1 VSGALPIAAA
11 LAAGLAGSAHCAAM
25 CGGIAA
31 AVGATFPRGPGRALG
46 AALAFNGAR
55 LASYGL
61 VGALLA
67 AALGG
72 LAPAAPLPLVAQGAR
87 VLAALVLAALA
98 LRLLT
103 GRDLLGAER
112 LGQAFWTRLRPA
124 FGRAARLPA
133 TLRPAALGLLW
144 GFMPCGLVYS
154 VLLVAAASGSAR
166 SGAATMLAFGAG
178 TLPALLGLTLGG
190 AALGERL
197 RRPALRRA
205 AGGLVLLAAAWTLL
219 AALLHPPGTAHEHAA
234 HAAHAARAAGAAG
247 AAAGLIASA
256 NPNP

>member
-1 VSGALPIAAA
+1 MSGAALSMAAA

-31 AVGATFPRGPGRALG
+31 AVGASFPRGRGLPLG

-55 LASYGL
+55 LVSYGL

-67 AALGG
+67 AALAG
-72 LAPAAPLPLVAQGAR
+72 LAAPAPLPLVALGAR
-87 VLAALVLAALA
+87 ILAAVVLGALA
-98 LRLLT
+98 LRLLS

-112 LGQAFWTRLRPA
+112 LGQAFWARLKPA
-124 FGRAARLPA
+124 FGRAARLPPA
-133 TLRPAALGLLW
+133 LRPAALGLLW

-154 VLLVAAASGSAR
+154 VLLVAAASGSAFT
-166 SGAATMLAFGAG
+166 GAATMLAFGAG

-190 AALGERL
+190 ATLGERL

-205 AGGLVLLAAAWTLL
+205 AGGLVLLAAVWTLV
-219 AALLHPPGTAHEHAA
+219 AALLHPPGAAHGHVHHAA
-234 HAAHAARAAGAAG
+234 LAAGG
-247 AAAGLIASA
+247 AALAGGLIASA

>member
-1 VSGALPIAAA
+1 VSGGALSMGAA

-31 AVGATFPRGPGRALG
+31 AVGASFPHGRGRALG

-55 LASYGL
+55 LVSYAA

-67 AALGG
+67 ALLGG
-72 LAPAAPLPLVAQGAR
+72 LAAPAPLPLLALGAR
-87 VLAALVLAALA
+87 LLAALVLAALA

-112 LGQAFWTRLRPA
+112 IGHAFWARLRPA
-124 FGRAARLPA
+124 FGRAATLPPA
-133 TLRPAALGLLW
+133 LRPAALGLLW

-154 VLLVAAASGSAR
+154 VLLVAAASGDALD
-166 SGAATMLAFGAG
+166 GAATMLAFGAG

-190 AALGERL
+190 ASLGVWL

-205 AGGLVLLAAAWTLL
+205 AGCAVLVAAVWTLV
-219 AALLHPPGTAHEHAA
+219 AALLHPPGTGHDHSHMHHVAA
-234 HAAHAARAAGAAG
+234 AAS
-247 AAAGLIASA
+247 AAAGVIASA

>member
-1 VSGALPIAAA
+1 MSAVALSMGAA

-31 AVGATFPRGPGRALG
+31 AVGATFPRGAGLPLG
-46 AALAFNGAR
+46 AALAFNAAR
-55 LASYGL
+55 LASYAL

-67 AALGG
+67 AVLGG
-72 LAPAAPLPLVAQGAR
+72 LAAPAPLPLVALAAR
-87 VLAALVLAALA
+87 VFAALVLGALA

-112 LGQAFWTRLRPA
+112 IGQAFWARLRPA
-124 FGRAARLPA
+124 FGRAVRLPA
-133 TLRPAALGLLW
+133 PLRPAAVGLLW

-154 VLLVAAASGSAR
+154 VLLVAAASGSAAA
-166 SGAATMLAFGAG
+166 GAATMLAFGAG

-190 AALGERL
+190 ATLAARL
-197 RRPALRRA
+197 RRPALRRLG
-205 AGGLVLLAAAWTLL
+205 GGLVLVAALWTLAAALW
-219 AALLHPPGTAHEHAA
+219 HPPGMTHEHAHHAA
-234 HAAHAARAAGAAG
+234 HAATAAPAAGR
-247 AAAGLIASA
+247 LIASA

>member
-1 VSGALPIAAA
+1 MSDVALSMGAA

-31 AVGATFPRGPGRALG
+31 AVGATFPRGRGLPLG

-55 LASYGL
+55 LASYAA

-72 LAPAAPLPLVAQGAR
+72 LAAPAPLPMVALGAR
-87 VLAALVLAALA
+87 ILTAVVLAALA

-103 GRDLLGAER
+103 GRDILGAER
-112 LGQAFWTRLRPA
+112 FGQAFWARLKPA

-133 TLRPAALGLLW
+133 ALRPAVLGLLW

-154 VLLVAAASGSAR
+154 VLLVAAASGSAVT
-166 SGAATMLAFGAG
+166 GAATMLAFGTG
-178 TLPALLGLTLGG
+178 TLPALLGFTLGG
-190 AALGERL
+190 ATLAERVRRPSL
-197 RRPALRRA
+197 RRV
-205 AGGLVLLAAAWTLL
+205 AGGLVLLAAIWTLVT
-219 AALLHPPGTAHEHAA
+219 ALMHPPGATHDHGHEHM
-234 HAAHAARAAGAAG
+234 HHAARDAPAGPPPPAA
-247 AAAGLIASA
+247 
-256 NPNP
+256 

>member
-1 VSGALPIAAA
+1 VSDAVLSIGAA

-31 AVGATFPRGPGRALG
+31 AVGASFPRGGRPAIG

-55 LASYGL
+55 LTSYAL

-67 AALGG
+67 ALLGG
-72 LAPAAPLPLVAQGAR
+72 LAAPAPLPAVALGVR
-87 VLAALVLAALA
+87 ILAALVLAALA

-112 LGQAFWTRLRPA
+112 LGQAFWARLRPV
-124 FGRAARLPA
+124 FGRAARLSP

-144 GFMPCGLVYS
+144 GFMPCGLAYS
-154 VLLVAAASGSAR
+154 VLLVAAASGSALA
-166 SGAATMLAFGAG
+166 GALTMLAFGAG

-190 AALGERL
+190 AALGARL
-197 RRPALRRA
+197 QRPALRRT
-205 AGGLVLLAAAWTLL
+205 AGCVVLLAAVWTLV
-219 AALLHPPGTAHEHAA
+219 AALLHAPGIERGHGHAH
-234 HAAHAARAAGAAG
+234 HAARAS
-247 AAAGLIASA
+247 ASGPA
-256 NPNP
+256 PPPA

>member
-1 VSGALPIAAA
+1 VSAAALSIGAA

-31 AVGATFPRGPGRALG
+31 AVGASFAHGPRLPVG

-55 LASYGL
+55 LASYAA

-72 LAPAAPLPLVAQGAR
+72 LAAPLPLPALALGAR
-87 VLAALVLAALA
+87 VLAAVVLGALA

-103 GRDLLGAER
+103 GRDVLGAER
-112 LGQAFWTRLRPA
+112 LGQTFWSRLKPA

-133 TLRPAALGLLW
+133 ALRPAALGLLW

-154 VLLVAAASGSAR
+154 VLLVAAASGSATE
-166 SGAATMLAFGAG
+166 GAATMLAFGAG

-190 AALGERL
+190 ASLGERL
-197 RRPALRRA
+197 RRPALRRT
-205 AGGLVLLAAAWTLL
+205 AGGLVLAAAIWTLV
-219 AALLHPPGTAHEHAA
+219 AALLHPPGAVHDHGHVHHAA
-234 HAAHAARAAGAAG
+234 LGATAGPTPAAG
-247 AAAGLIASA
+247 
-256 NPNP
+256 

>member
-1 VSGALPIAAA
+1 VSGAALTIAAA

-31 AVGATFPRGPGRALG
+31 AVGASLPRDRALRLG

-55 LASYGL
+55 LVSYGL

-67 AALGG
+67 ATLGG
-72 LAPAAPLPLVAQGAR
+72 LAAPSPLPLVALGFR
-87 VLAALVLAALA
+87 ILASLVLAALA

-112 LGQAFWTRLRPA
+112 LGQLFWARLKPA
-124 FGRAARLPA
+124 FGGATRLPPS
-133 TLRPAALGLLW
+133 LRPAAFGLLW

-154 VLLVAAASGSAR
+154 VLLVAAASGGAL
-166 SGAATMLAFGAG
+166 SGALTMLAFGTG
-178 TLPALLGLTLGG
+178 TLPALIGFTLGG
-190 AALGERL
+190 ATLAERL

-219 AALLHPPGTAHEHAA
+219 AALLHPPGAA
-234 HAAHAARAAGAAG
+234 HDHPHRAALAAGA